1 MGLFKA
7 WASAALI
14 GLAMAGLDVRAAA
27 ANFASEPASAD
38 ARYLAQWVLDAHDHL
53 GQPFV
58 LIDKKAARIYVFNPQ
73 GQLLGASTALLGSAS
88 GDQSAPG
95 VGQLRPKQ
103 IPAAQRTTPAGR
115 FASEPGHNSQGED
128 IVWFDYDAGLALHRL
143 RPAPDREQRPA
154 RMLSLTPDDHRIS
167 LGCVV
172 VPVAFYE
179 AVISPL
185 LGRQRG
191 VVYVMPETQP
201 VQALFG
207 PRLLM
212 AALTP

>member
-7 WASAALI
+7 WGSAALI
-14 GLAMAGLDVRAAA
+14 GWALTGHCAHAASP
-27 ANFASEPASAD
+27 NFASEPAAAD
-38 ARYLAQWVLDAHDHL
+38 ARYLAQWVLDTQDHQ
-53 GQPFV
+53 GQPFALV
-58 LIDKKAARIYVFNPQ
+58 DKKAARIYMFNAH
-73 GQLLGASTALLGSAS
+73 GQLLGASAVLLGSAS
-88 GDQSAPG
+88 GDQSVPG
-95 VGQLRPKQ
+95 VGKLVPAQ

-128 IVWFDYDAGLALHRL
+128 IVWFDYNAGLALHRL
-143 RPAPDREQRPA
+143 RTAPAREQRPA
-154 RMLSLTPDDHRIS
+154 RMQSPTPDDNRIS

-179 AVISPL
+179 AVVSPL

-191 VVYVMPETQP
+191 VVYVLPETQP

-212 AALTP
+212 AALKP